1 MSSILRKHVDRVD
14 KHTDVMALTLLMS
27 RLNVTINEAFK
38 QSRLVTSNHR
48 LNADKTDYAVTL
60 ATPNLSDLKTRH
72 KDELKK
78 IYSTDSN
85 LMYHLNVALHILQQT
100 VKRSRKKTLMSVDKN
115 MDGWEVISED

>member
-1 MSSILRKHVDRVD
+1 MSSILREHVDQIGR
-14 KHTDVMALTLLMS
+14 HTDVMALTLLMS

-38 QSRLVTSNHR
+38 QSRFITSKHR
-48 LNADKTDYAVTL
+48 ISADTGNYAMTL
-60 ATPNLSDLKTRH
+60 ATPNLSDLKTKH
-72 KDELKK
+72 KDELKR
-78 IYSTDSN
+78 IYSTNSN